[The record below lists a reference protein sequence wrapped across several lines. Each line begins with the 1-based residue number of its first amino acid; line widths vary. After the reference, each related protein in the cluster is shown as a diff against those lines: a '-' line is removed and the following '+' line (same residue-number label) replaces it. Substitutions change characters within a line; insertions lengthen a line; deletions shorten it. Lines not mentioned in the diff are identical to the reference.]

1 MYVIYTR
8 ANVRLSEKIVQSPS
22 KGQHDDR
29 QQKRKKKQ
37 ATTALIV
44 YKRIGMPPKPR
55 QRQRKRASSSLPTNN
70 SAASASITAGQKKPP
85 ALTVLPQPLPYGRA
99 QDAFVQATRNA
110 IDSGQLTAST
120 LAQNWQCLSPSLL
133 PNQLLTPTDFYYVKP
148 IAVWVPHLIV
158 PGFVPFCPH
167 CQTPDGID
175 IGPSNSNSN
184 SNNSVAVASAKFNYN
199 GAIQKMKAAQQKQ
212 QGNNNKNNKTH
223 NKKKSSSKWVK
234 NPKVLYGLDSHRYL
248 DTKLYYCQTCN
259 KHFNGTHLASLAL
272 GHSRLLGRF
281 PFYCPP
287 HQSYAIDA
295 ELFPYI
301 VAASSSS
308 GSNTPAV
315 LAKTLKNMVQE
326 RYNQTLLRYLLDC
339 QAGRVLP
346 QPSEQQQQQQQQ
358 QRVGLEVSDGPAWK
372 RLRSNPL
379 QQQQQQQQVATSATK
394 PHYTEHAKYP
404 TLLQLQ
410 QDLIIAEQ
418 KAKDNIDFKT
428 LLAKKNSR
436 NNIKLDLPAL
446 GRAKLEKIL
455 AAGIDTARQFHQCAT
470 RHDDRF
476 KSLRAEAKNPLTVDA
491 WATMIESVLLQRET
505 VFNELTTQIRELEEE
520 LGIVDDEEEESEDI
534 SMGNTSAKVG
544 GEKDNES
551 QDDESK
557 DGDKDNDSD
566 SGNDSDDD
574 SDYKEDDKDKKP
586 KATVTTTARP
596 NTTTNNIT
604 TIAAITTTNN
614 KKPKY
619 ANFSAIDDR
628 EGYNARFVVQNTIKD
643 VLAENFNNQR
653 FVYMGRMVQL
663 GGSWLRL
670 HFLYHIGNKVIAN
683 TKNNGGIHH
692 PYKCMAV
699 ILNEHGL
706 VIWWAMIRKEGSID
720 DIISP
725 LGKLKERLDR
735 LGYTVSSIFAEETS
749 TTHKLQKVFK
759 VVVLDVYDWIKA
771 WNKIL
776 SKPTSVIAATFR
788 ALMCQAVL
796 GISLDQ
802 FKYAKRQVK
811 ARRLREPT
819 VKEVLRECQAPI
831 PVPEEQERNAMNVLY
846 YFYHM
851 EVKQELNRRP
861 ETVSNGLASRM
872 FVKYDIV
879 AKTAEEQ
886 LAVLR
891 NSRLSDQESATAKS
905 EIAELTEQ
913 LNTEVFVANRGC
925 GVRRAERGI
934 WAVLTEWNAKL
945 LIKDEG
951 EEVDITQPRQD
962 VPSGMT
968 LEARAIAKSLGME
981 EPPLQVV
988 DSGHSRAQTEHL
1000 GFDLA
1005 LEDTEAGPEF
1015 EAYLDNMVY
1024 DIEDDTTGR
1033 CPQSLGAADVLARHS
1048 STAED
1053 PPEQDDALLNEQR
1066 AKAISKHSR
1075 GLESFIAGMQSG
1087 HMQSSLDT
1095 FQSLSNAESWAPFLE
1110 CTPFRNVKDDPFDK
1124 EERAVFYNMKKL
1136 GFDANSLESYTI
1148 FQKAWQFEVGNRL
1161 KERCNRASEKML
1173 INRKSVSH
1181 LFDQHD
1187 LAATKAKQIGDC
1199 IDKKTLGRFCV
1210 TCGFARK
1217 KHLKDE
1223 RFGAQCLRD
1232 YCARCGALKKWHDQ
1246 YDSRMGFYC
1255 LLTAAQTGMSEQKII
1270 DFDNEWRK
1278 PNEVAF
1284 ESGTGE
1290 ALGVARYVPMQ
1301 TRLLRTAEPSKLT
1314 LPIREKQSDT
1324 LPDLFKVD
1332 NEPFS
1337 VSIIRAMEER
1347 FIDEQ
1352 TETVYSPLRLWTK
1365 EYREG
1370 ERYKM
1375 YKTCMVKVHEWAK
1388 AYFALRVLR
1397 ALDFGAKD
1405 GLGTLT
1411 AYVKVKPPGRDATQW
1426 LDIAIEVANNR
1437 GANSAMGSKKVVD
1450 LSG

>member
-1 MYVIYTR
+1 
-8 ANVRLSEKIVQSPS
+8 
-22 KGQHDDR
+22 
-29 QQKRKKKQ
+29 
-37 ATTALIV
+37 
-44 YKRIGMPPKPR
+44 MPPKPR

-70 SAASASITAGQKKPP
+70 NSTAASITVGQKKKPP
-85 ALTVLPQPLPYGRA
+85 TAAPPQPLPYGRA
-99 QDAFVQATRNA
+99 QDAFVQATRSA
-110 IDSGQLTAST
+110 IDSGQLTRST
-120 LAQNWQCLSPSLL
+120 LAQNWQCISPSLL

-148 IAVWVPHLIV
+148 IACWVPHLII
-158 PGFVPFCPH
+158 PGFVPYCPH
-167 CQTPDGID
+167 CQTPDGVD
-175 IGPSNSNSN
+175 LGPS
-184 SNNSVAVASAKFNYN
+184 SNNNNNSTSHVMVPGTNYN
-199 GAIQKMKAAQQKQ
+199 GAIQKLKAAQQQ
-212 QGNNNKNNKTH
+212 QGNKKNTNNTNP
-223 NKKKSSSKWVK
+223 KKKSSSKWVK

-272 GHSRLLGRF
+272 GHARLLGRF

-301 VAASSSS
+301 VAASSS
-308 GSNTPAV
+308 GSITPVV
-315 LAKTLKNMVQE
+315 LAKKLKNRVQE

-346 QPSEQQQQQQQQ
+346 LAASAQHHHQQQQQQQGVLGGQ
-358 QRVGLEVSDGPAWK
+358 AGPAFK
-372 RLRSNPL
+372 RLRSNPH
-379 QQQQQQQQVATSATK
+379 QHQVAATTTTK
-394 PHYTEHAKYP
+394 PQHYTEHAKYP

-410 QDLIIAEQ
+410 QDLIEAEQ
-418 KAKDNIDFKT
+418 KAKDDIDFKT

-470 RHDDRF
+470 RQDEKF
-476 KSLRAEAKNPLTVDA
+476 KTLRAEAKNPLTVDA
-491 WATMIESVLLQRET
+491 WATMIEQVLTNRET
-505 VFNELTTQIRELEEE
+505 VFNDLTTQIRELEEE
-520 LGIVDDEEEESEDI
+520 LGIVDEGEDEDI
-534 SMGNTSAKVG
+534 VMGNSRAKVG
-544 GEKDNES
+544 EEKDDENDKDNES
-551 QDDESK
+551 KNGSES
-557 DGDKDNDSD
+557 DNDS
-566 SGNDSDDD
+566 DD
-574 SDYKEDDKDKKP
+574 SDYKEEDKDKKP
-586 KATVTTTARP
+586 KVIVNTTAR
-596 NTTTNNIT
+596 TNNIIANNN
-604 TIAAITTTNN
+604 TINN
-614 KKPKY
+614 NININNNKKKPKY
-619 ANFSAIDDR
+619 ANFSAIDDK

-653 FVYMGRMVQL
+653 FVYLGRMVQL

-670 HFLYHIGNKVIAN
+670 HFLYHVGNKVIAN
-683 TKNNGGIHH
+683 AKNNGGIHH

-720 DIISP
+720 DILSP
-725 LGKLKERLDR
+725 LEKLKERLDR
-735 LGYTVSSIFAEETS
+735 LGHTVRSIFAEETS

-776 SKPTSVIAATFR
+776 NKPTSVIAATFR

-811 ARRLREPT
+811 ARWLREPT
-819 VKEVLRECQAPI
+819 VKEVLRECQAPM
-831 PVPEEQERNAMNVLY
+831 PAPEEQERNAMNVLY

-861 ETVSNGLASRM
+861 ETVSNELSSRM

-879 AKTAEEQ
+879 AKTVEEQ

-891 NSRLSDQESATAKS
+891 NSSLSDQESATAKS
-905 EIAELTEQ
+905 EISELTEQ

-945 LIKDEG
+945 LMKNEG
-951 EEVDITQPRQD
+951 EEVDIMQPRQD
-962 VPSGMT
+962 NPSGMA

-988 DSGHSRAQTEHL
+988 DSGHSRIQTEHL

-1005 LEDTEAGPEF
+1005 LEDGEAGPEF

-1024 DIEDDTTGR
+1024 DIEGDVTGH
-1033 CPQSLGAADVLARHS
+1033 CPQPLGAADVLAHHP

-1053 PPEQDDALLNEQR
+1053 PPEQDDPLLNEQR

-1075 GLESFIAGMQSG
+1075 GLESFVSGMQTG
-1087 HMQSSLDT
+1087 PNQSSLKA
-1095 FQSLSNAESWAPFLE
+1095 FQSLSNAESWAMFLE
-1110 CTPFRNVKDDPFDK
+1110 CTPFRNVQDDPFDK
-1124 EERAVFYNMKKL
+1124 EERTVFYNMKKL

-1148 FQKAWQFEVGNRL
+1148 FQKAWQFEVGKRL
-1161 KERCNRASEKML
+1161 KERCNRESEEML
-1173 INRKSVSH
+1173 INRKSVNH

-1199 IDKKTLGRFCV
+1199 IDKKTLAKFCV
-1210 TCGFARK
+1210 TCGFAKK

-1232 YCARCGALKKWHDQ
+1232 YCARCGALKKWHDE
-1246 YDSRMGFYC
+1246 YDSKMGFHC
-1255 LLTAAQTGMSEQKII
+1255 LLTAAQTGMSEQRII

-1290 ALGVARYVPMQ
+1290 ALGVARYVPTQ
-1301 TRLLRTAEPSKLT
+1301 TRLLRTAAPSELT

-1365 EYREG
+1365 DCREG
-1370 ERYKM
+1370 EPYKM
-1375 YKTCMVKVHEWAK
+1375 YKTCMVKIHEWAK
-1388 AYFALRVLR
+1388 AYFAIRVLR

-1411 AYVKVKPPGRDATQW
+1411 AYVKIKPPGRDTSQW

-1437 GANSAMGSKKVVD
+1437 RANSAMGSKRVID